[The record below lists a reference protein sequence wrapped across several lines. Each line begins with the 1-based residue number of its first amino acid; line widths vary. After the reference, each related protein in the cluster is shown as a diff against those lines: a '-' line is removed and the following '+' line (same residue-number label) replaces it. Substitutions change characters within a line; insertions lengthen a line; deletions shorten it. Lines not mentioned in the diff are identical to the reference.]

1 MGVSKQKYT
10 KSVAINM
17 VIANMIGTGIFTAIG
32 YQVMEDAIPDAFS
45 IITIWVIGGVL
56 SLCGAFA
63 YCEVASTVNRSG
75 GEYSFLTSLYH
86 PLVGFLSGWISLIVG
101 FSAAIAA
108 LALAIGE
115 YFLPILGVSKNLTIS
130 FIGIELSI
138 QKIIATITILLVS
151 FVHMR
156 GIKIGGA
163 FQNILT
169 SFKLLLIL
177 GIITLPFLFYNY
189 TPSGINFIPTEKTT
203 NTIFSLS
210 FAGSLVWVMF
220 SYSGW
225 NASSYI
231 IGDLENPKKT
241 LPFSL
246 IVGTII
252 VTIIYV
258 LLNFVFLY
266 VASFNE
272 IEGQL
277 DVGNVVMQK
286 VLGKST
292 SVVFS
297 GLFSIALFSGISAM
311 MIAGPRVAEQ
321 IGADFKLFKLLSKRN
336 EHGTPISA
344 IVFLSII
351 SCLLVLFSTFK
362 DMIEYIG
369 ITLTL
374 FSVMTVFGVFI
385 VRIKKMTNK
394 LGVKCWG
401 YPLTPIL
408 FIAFSVWMLI
418 YFFFSDPMKIFW
430 CALTLIPGVVIYFLS
445 RNEN

>member
-1 MGVSKQKYT
+1 MGNQKYT

-32 YQVMEDAIPDAFS
+32 YQVMDGAIPDAFS
-45 IITIWVIGGVL
+45 IITIWVIGGIL

-63 YCEVASTVNRSG
+63 YSEVASTVNRSG
-75 GEYSFLTSLYH
+75 GEYSFLTALYH
-86 PLVGFLSGWISLIVG
+86 PLAGFLSGWISLIVG

-108 LALAIGE
+108 LALATGE
-115 YFLPILGVSKNLTIS
+115 YFLPIIGVSKSFTIN
-130 FIGIELSI
+130 FIGIPLSI
-138 QKIIATITILLVS
+138 QKIIALIAILLIS
-151 FVHMR
+151 AVHMR
-156 GIKIGGA
+156 GIKFGGVI
-163 FQNILT
+163 QNILT

-177 GIITLPFLFYNY
+177 GIITLPFIFYNY
-189 TPSGINFIPTEKTT
+189 TPSDISFQPTKETT
-203 NTIFSLS
+203 DTIFSLS

-231 IGDLENPKKT
+231 IGDLEDPKKN

-246 IVGTII
+246 IVGTIV

-266 VASFNE
+266 VATFSE
-272 IEGQL
+272 LEGQL

-286 VLGKST
+286 VLGKNT
-292 SVVFS
+292 SIIFS
-297 GLFSIALFSGISAM
+297 GVFSIALFSGISAM

-321 IGADFKLFKLLSKRN
+321 IGEDFKLFKLLSKRN
-336 EHGTPISA
+336 GNETPISA
-344 IVFLSII
+344 ILFLTII
-351 SCLLVLFSTFK
+351 SCLLVLFSSFK

-369 ITLTL
+369 ITLTI
-374 FSVMTVFGVFI
+374 FSIMTVSGVFI
-385 VRIKKMTNK
+385 IRNKKMTNK

-401 YPLTPIL
+401 YPITPVL
-408 FIAFSVWMLI
+408 FISLSVWMLL
-418 YFFFSDPMKIFW
+418 YFFNSDPMKIFW
-430 CALTLIPGVVIYFLS
+430 CILTLIPGAIIYFFS
-445 RNEN
+445 KNEN

>member
-1 MGVSKQKYT
+1 MKMGNQKYT
-10 KSVAINM
+10 KSVAVNM

-32 YQVMEDAIPDAFS
+32 FQVMDGAIPDAFS
-45 IITIWVIGGVL
+45 IIIIWGIGGVL

-63 YCEVASTVNRSG
+63 YSEVASTINRSG
-75 GEYSFLTSLYH
+75 GEYSFLTTLYH
-86 PLVGFLSGWISLIVG
+86 PLAGFLSGWISLIVG

-108 LALAIGE
+108 LALATGE
-115 YFLPILGVSKNLTIS
+115 YFLPILGVSKTFTIS
-130 FIGIELSI
+130 YIGIELSI
-138 QKIIATITILLVS
+138 QKIIAIIAIILVS
-151 FVHMR
+151 AVHMR
-156 GIKIGGA
+156 GIKVGGI

-189 TPSGINFIPTEKTT
+189 TPSDINFLPTEKTT
-203 NTIFSLS
+203 STIFSLS

-231 IGDLENPKKT
+231 IGDLENPEKT

-252 VTIIYV
+252 VTVIYV

-266 VASFNE
+266 VATFSE
-272 IEGQL
+272 LEGQL
-277 DVGNVVMQK
+277 DVGNVVMEK
-286 VLGKST
+286 VLGKGT
-292 SVVFS
+292 SIIFS
-297 GLFSIALFSGISAM
+297 GVFSIALFSGISAM

-321 IGADFKLFKLLSKRN
+321 IGEDFKLFQLLSRRN
-336 EHGTPISA
+336 QNGNPVSA
-344 IVFLSII
+344 ILFLTTI
-351 SCLLVLFSTFK
+351 SCLLVLFSSFK

-369 ITLTL
+369 ITLTI
-374 FSVMTVFGVFI
+374 FSIMTVFGVFI
-385 VRIKKMTNK
+385 IRNKKMTNK

-401 YPLTPIL
+401 YPITPVL
-408 FIAFSVWMLI
+408 FISLSIWMLL
-418 YFFFSDPMKIFW
+418 YFFNNDPMKILW
-430 CALTLIPGVVIYFLS
+430 CVLTLIPGVVIYFFS
-445 RNEN
+445 KK